1 MRTIIFIFSLLI
13 VLFGLQKW
21 ATYSTGIETYIPYL
35 VGFVIL
41 ALIVFNF
48 EKLYKFL
55 KLPTLLILASFVTSC
70 NFIASDKIGVRAEN
84 FGHSPEDYV
93 LVYGKFPMD
102 WSASSWNLEYP
113 GQSFGVSVNPFQ
125 VSTKDGVTFT
135 CDPSVLVELER
146 TDAACRKY
154 AFKFKA
160 YTDESAF
167 KAAIEQVILKECLDA
182 VRFTIGSY
190 VSDTILFN
198 RTGFET
204 MIQAK
209 LAKVLIETY
218 GVNLSQFSLT
228 LDPPANLQQAI
239 NDRLLEQEKTKK
251 TVASLENAKA
261 QVELAKVEKEKMLVQ
276 TAGYTEAFLRNKALD
291 VYWALSQSNNKVF
304 IVGDSKSLLI
314 GQ

>member
-1 MRTIIFIFSLLI
+1 MRILTLVIVLLAT
-13 VLFGLQKW
+13 LFGLQKW
-21 ATYSTGIETYIPYL
+21 ATYSKGTEVFLPYL
-35 VGFVIL
+35 VGIFI
-41 ALIVFNF
+41 LIVLVANFN
-48 EKLYKFL
+48 KLKSWL
-55 KLPTLLILASFVTSC
+55 KISSILILGSIGTSC
-70 NFIASDKIGVRAEN
+70 NFIASDKIGVRVEN
-84 FGHSPEDYV
+84 YGHQPEDYN

-113 GQSFGVSVNPFQ
+113 GQSFGVSINPFT

-135 CDPSVLVELER
+135 CDPSVLVELIR
-146 TDAACRKY
+146 QDDACRKY

-160 YTDESAF
+160 YKGEGEF

-198 RTGFET
+198 RTGFEI
-204 MIQAK
+204 MIQTK
-209 LAKVLIETY
+209 LAKVLNETY

-228 LDPPANLQQAI
+228 LDPPQNLQQAI

-251 TVASLENAKA
+251 TLASLENAKA
-261 QVELAKVEKEKMLVQ
+261 EVELAKVQREKMLVQ
-276 TAGYTEAFLRNKALD
+276 TAGYTDAFLRNKALD

-304 IVGDSKSLLI
+304 VIGDSKTLLI
-314 GQ
+314 Q